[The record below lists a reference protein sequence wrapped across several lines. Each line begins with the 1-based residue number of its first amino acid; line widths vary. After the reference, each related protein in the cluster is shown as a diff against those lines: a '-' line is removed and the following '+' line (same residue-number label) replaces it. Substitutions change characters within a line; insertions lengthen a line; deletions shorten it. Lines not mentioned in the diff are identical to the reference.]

1 MIVRRSGLPYLG
13 VDSMQYREIKVT
25 SKGQITLPKS
35 IRERL
40 RISAGDYLQAELR
53 GGELVLRPSPRQNER
68 ELLLAYAKEHSRDR
82 ISIEE
87 IRRMFSGLPFSMA
100 ERVSHLRKEEP

>member
-1 MIVRRSGLPYLG
+1 MR
-13 VDSMQYREIKVT
+13 YREIKVT

-40 RISAGDYLQAELR
+40 KISAGDYLEAELL

-68 ELLLAYAKEHSRDR
+68 ELLLAYAKEHSKER

-87 IRRMFSGLPFSMA
+87 IHQMFSELPFSIT

>member
-1 MIVRRSGLPYLG
+1 MIVRSNALPYLG
-13 VDSMQYREIKVT
+13 VESVQYREIKVT

-68 ELLLAYAKEHSRDR
+68 ELLLAYAKKHSEERVN
-82 ISIEE
+82 IEE

-100 ERVSHLRKEEP
+100 ERVSHLREEEP